1 MTAIALTALGTPY
14 LQNFDSLSTSG
25 TTNELTITGWSL
37 AESGANANARYAADN
52 GTISV
57 GNTYSYG
64 AIGSTDRALGGLES
78 ATLIPIFGAQFL
90 NNTGSTLTGLVISY
104 TGEQWRLGAAGRTDH
119 LSFQY
124 STSAA
129 GLTTGTYTGV
139 ASLDFVSPDTV
150 FPEGAKNGN
159 AAGNRTDL
167 FSAIIGLN
175 IPNGA
180 TFWIRWTGADIP
192 GGDDGLAI
200 DDFSLTPLGTAV
212 PEPNPPPPAGTT
224 ALMIMSNP
232 TNGTYEVYNV
242 GGNAILAAYQL
253 GQVGTP
259 WTFAALGTFQAGDS
273 SDMLLRN
280 SSSGTFEVYY
290 VSGNN
295 ITNAA
300 LVGTVGLDWN
310 FAGIGNFDG
319 ASSLSELMLRNA
331 SSGSFELYQVA
342 GGGVLS
348 GSSVAPVGNNFQV
361 KGFGNFSG
369 SPVTQMIMQDNTN
382 DASAGQLELYTY
394 QPSTASLAGI
404 NVGTVGSNLSIVG
417 CANLLGN
424 GMTQMVMQQNNGN
437 FWLYSYNAATNSL
450 SGTLVGAIG
459 SNFHVVGFGPLGTA
473 GRDEMLMQ
481 DAAGNFEVYQY
492 NASLNAFVGNSMGAV
507 GAPWVVDG
515 IAANSPSGSGQLGST
530 AQLVQAMASFG
541 AGAADGLNAGV
552 VNAGTSEQPLLT
564 TPQHA

>member
-1 MTAIALTALGTPY
+1 MMTAIALSTLGTPY
-14 LQNFDSLSTSG
+14 LQNFDSLATSG
-25 TTNELTITGWSL
+25 TTNPLTIPGWSL
-37 AESGANANARYAADN
+37 NESGTSANLGYAADN
-52 GTISV
+52 GANV
-57 GNTYSYG
+57 AGNTYSYG
-64 AIGSTDRALGGLES
+64 ATGSTERALGGLQS
-78 ATLIPIFGAQFL
+78 GTLLPIFGAQFT
-90 NNTGSTLTGLVISY
+90 NNTGGSTITVLVISY
-104 TGEQWRLGAAGRTDH
+104 TGEEWRLATAGRTDR

-124 STSAA
+124 STNATDLAS
-129 GLTTGTYTGV
+129 GTWTGV
-139 ASLDFVSPDTV
+139 ASLDFTSPDTV
-150 FPEGAKNGN
+150 TAGAKNGN
-159 AAGNRTDL
+159 AAGDRTAL
-167 FSAIIGLN
+167 TSVISGLN
-175 IPNGA
+175 IPSGA
-180 TFWIRWTGADIP
+180 TFWIRWTDADVSGA
-192 GGDDGLAI
+192 DDGLAV
-200 DDFSLTPLGTAV
+200 DDFSLTPLGA
-212 PEPNPPPPAGTT
+212 PPNPPPPAATT

-232 TNGTYEVYNV
+232 TNGTYMAYDV

-253 GQVGTP
+253 GQIGTP

-280 SSSGTFEVYY
+280 SSSGGFEAFY
-290 VSGNN
+290 VSSNS
-295 ITNAA
+295 ITNAT
-300 LVGTVGLDWN
+300 LVGMVGLDWN

-331 SSGSFELYQVA
+331 GSGSFELYQVA

-361 KGFGNFSG
+361 KGFGNFSN

-404 NVGTVGSNLSIVG
+404 NVGVVGSNLSIVG

-437 FWLYSYNAATNSL
+437 FWLYSYHAASNSL

-473 GRDEMLMQ
+473 GQDEMLMQ

-492 NASLNAFVGNSMGAV
+492 NASLNAFVGNAMGTV
-507 GAPWVVDG
+507 GAPW
-515 IAANSPSGSGQLGST
+515 IST
-530 AQLVQAMASFG
+530 ASPPIRRAARVPPLLSLCKRWRDSAA
-541 AGAADGLNAGV
+541 AAADCSRA
-552 VNAGTSEQPLLT
+552 S
-564 TPQHA
+564 TPSASVPRCRSSRC